1 MKRVLA
7 IAGLAFLLSGAATSQ
22 WRAAFQAGTLFD
34 DNAFNNYLQVHDR
47 LTEVS
52 LQGGYDWE
60 TENSST
66 QILYTGS
73 LNYFALIPGRTFH
86 QHNADVTY
94 THLSG
99 GEEETLLSAGGTF
112 TLRRN
117 HQEFSIYDHSQ
128 ISLQGNLRSYLS
140 EVFLMKGGYVFSS
153 VTFTNLTDLNYLEH
167 SLFLQAAL
175 SLPSRTTFILQGD
188 LGFKEYRTA
197 NPDTGT
203 VTSPMGARWQ
213 SVDVAAPGVT
223 QLTGTLRIGQ
233 GITEKTGIS
242 LTGQYQA
249 NLRKE
254 ARYLALEGG
263 ILTDDELFDD
273 HYGYEGPMGSAM
285 LTQLLPADFRF
296 RAYGSVQERRYSNR
310 PALNL
315 QGLQVAPQRIDTRS
329 AISLSLDKGF
339 PSLGLLASLVYDR
352 ITNTSNDAFYSYRN
366 DALSMRLTFTY

>member
-1 MKRVLA
+1 MKQILA
-7 IAGLAFLLSGAATSQ
+7 MAGLVFLLTDPATSQ
-22 WRAAFQAGTLFD
+22 WRAAFQAGTLVD

-66 QILYTGS
+66 QLLYTGS
-73 LNYFALIPGRTFH
+73 LNYFTLIPGRTFH

-94 THLSG
+94 THIS

-117 HQEFSIYDHSQ
+117 HEEFSIYDHSQ
-128 ISLQGNLRSYLS
+128 ISLQGNIRSYLS
-140 EVFLMKGGYVFSS
+140 DVFLVKGGYVFSS
-153 VTFTNLTDLNYLEH
+153 VTFTNLADLNYLEH

-203 VTSPMGARWQ
+203 GTYQMGARWQ
-213 SVDVAAPGVT
+213 SADVAAPGVT

-242 LTGQYQA
+242 LTGQYQVS
-249 NLRKE
+249 LRKE
-254 ARYLALEGG
+254 SRYLALEDG

-273 HYGYEGPMGSAM
+273 HYGYEGPMASVM
-285 LTQLLPADFRF
+285 LTQMLPADFRI

-310 PALNL
+310 PAFDL
-315 QGLQVAPQRIDTRS
+315 QGLQVASQRIDTRS
-329 AISLSLDKGF
+329 TISLSLDKGF

-366 DALSMRLTFTY
+366 DALSVRLTFTY